1 MLAGTVQDP
10 GFIRFLEQLGEERLR
25 SFSTHDFLVLD
36 TLRRHQA
43 VAEFLTPRLSAL
55 VDAGVVERH
64 GRGRGARFILSRGLY
79 AALGQRGAYTRER
92 GLDHE
97 TNKALLVQH
106 IRQQNA
112 EGCALAELWQVLP
125 ALSRSQVQGLLQE
138 LREEGRVRVQGAR
151 RWARW
156 HLPMTEE

>member
-25 SFSTHDFLVLD
+25 NFSTHDFLVLD
-36 TLRRHQA
+36 TLRRHQT
-43 VAEFLTPRLSAL
+43 VAAFLTPRLSAL
-55 VDAGVVERH
+55 VSAGVVERH

-97 TNKALLVQH
+97 TNKALLLQH
-106 IRQQNA
+106 IRQNDA
-112 EGCALAELWQVLP
+112 EGCALSELSQVLP
-125 ALSRSQVQGLLQE
+125 ALSHAQVQGLLQE
-138 LREEGRVRVQGAR
+138 LRGEERVRVQGVR

-156 HLPMTEE
+156 HLPLTRE